1 MLDIR
6 NIKRKIMQAVT
17 AAAMTAAVTAG
28 ICMTGAVTAQAAEQT
43 AQAAEQTSQAAEHT
57 AQAAEQKTG
66 VDSSVQASKVNINIV
81 PANKESTAKIKDG
94 SYSTSIT
101 FTADNTLTITPAD
114 ANERIYGLYIT
125 WAARPGEWTLTY
137 DGGTK
142 KCGQNAFL
150 HEYVEI
156 PEGTA
161 SAVIEL
167 SQKEKIC
174 NIDAYSAG
182 TLPDDVQVWEPECA
196 RADMLVLST
205 HADDEILFLG
215 GVLAQY
221 AGEDK
226 LDVQVVYFSN
236 YFGGTVIREHEKLDG
251 LWELGVRHYPVNGDF
266 PDQYADDLAAAEKLY
281 GHDEAAAFVVE
292 QIRRFK
298 PQVCVAQDTD
308 GEYGHGT
315 HKLTSA
321 AMQEAV
327 TVSMDSDKYPESAAE
342 YGVWNVAKTY
352 IHLYGEN
359 KIKLDCRQPLDNLG
373 GRTALEA
380 ATAAYKKHVSQ
391 QWCWFY
397 VSDTYEYS
405 ISDFGLYRTT
415 VGEDTGNDMMEHI
428 TSYGEQ
434 EKQARQQ
441 AEERRAKKQ
450 AEEESKAK
458 AEYELQY
465 GVPVGESSPGKVPQF
480 LEKVG
485 ITIILMIAVML
496 VIALAAALVS
506 SMVYR
511 QKNMKKSRRQK
522 RGTKKRR

>member
-1 MLDIR
+1 MMDIR

-43 AQAAEQTSQAAEHT
+43 AQATEHT
-57 AQAAEQKTG
+57 AQTAEQKTG
-66 VDSSVQASKVNINIV
+66 ADSSVQASKVNINIV

-114 ANERIYGLYIT
+114 ANDRIYGLYIT

-142 KCGQNAFL
+142 KCGRNAFL

-156 PEGTA
+156 PEGTT

-428 TSYGEQ
+428 TSYEEQ

-465 GVPVGESSPGKVPQF
+465 GVPVGESSPDKVPQF

-496 VIALAAALVS
+496 VIALAAAFVS

>member
-1 MLDIR
+1 MMDIR

-17 AAAMTAAVTAG
+17 AVAMTAAVTAG

-43 AQAAEQTSQAAEHT
+43 AQT
-57 AQAAEQKTG
+57 AEQKTG
-66 VDSSVQASKVNINIV
+66 ADSSVQASKVNINIV

-114 ANERIYGLYIT
+114 ANDRIYGLYIT
-125 WAARPGEWTLTY
+125 WAVRPGEWTLTY
-137 DGGTK
+137 DGGIK
-142 KCGQNAFL
+142 KCGRNAFL

-156 PEGTA
+156 PEGTT
-161 SAVIEL
+161 SAIIEL

-298 PQVCVAQDTD
+298 PQVCVAQDTMVSTD
-308 GEYGHGT
+308 TAHISLPLLRCRRRLLSAWIRINILNLRQNTECGMLPRHIYICMERIRLS
-315 HKLTSA
+315 LTADSRLTTLEEGRRLRLQRRHIKSMCHSSGA
-321 AMQEAV
+321 GSMYLIPMSTVFRILDFTGLLWEKIPAM
-327 TVSMDSDKYPESAAE
+327 
-342 YGVWNVAKTY
+342 
-352 IHLYGEN
+352 I
-359 KIKLDCRQPLDNLG
+359 
-373 GRTALEA
+373 
-380 ATAAYKKHVSQ
+380 
-391 QWCWFY
+391 
-397 VSDTYEYS
+397 
-405 ISDFGLYRTT
+405 
-415 VGEDTGNDMMEHI
+415 
-428 TSYGEQ
+428 
-434 EKQARQQ
+434 
-441 AEERRAKKQ
+441 
-450 AEEESKAK
+450 
-458 AEYELQY
+458 
-465 GVPVGESSPGKVPQF
+465 
-480 LEKVG
+480 
-485 ITIILMIAVML
+485 
-496 VIALAAALVS
+496 
-506 SMVYR
+506 
-511 QKNMKKSRRQK
+511 
-522 RGTKKRR
+522 

>member
-1 MLDIR
+1 MDIR

-43 AQAAEQTSQAAEHT
+43 AQATEHT
-57 AQAAEQKTG
+57 AQTAEQKTG
-66 VDSSVQASKVNINIV
+66 ADSSVQASKVNINIV

-114 ANERIYGLYIT
+114 ANDRIYGLYIT

-142 KCGQNAFL
+142 KCGRNAFL

-266 PDQYADDLAAAEKLY
+266 PDQYADDLAAAERLY
-281 GHDEAAAFVVE
+281 GRSEEH
-292 QIRRFK
+292 
-298 PQVCVAQDTD
+298 
-308 GEYGHGT
+308 
-315 HKLTSA
+315 TS
-321 AMQEAV
+321 
-327 TVSMDSDKYPESAAE
+327 
-342 YGVWNVAKTY
+342 
-352 IHLYGEN
+352 
-359 KIKLDCRQPLDNLG
+359 
-373 GRTALEA
+373 
-380 ATAAYKKHVSQ
+380 
-391 QWCWFY
+391 
-397 VSDTYEYS
+397 
-405 ISDFGLYRTT
+405 
-415 VGEDTGNDMMEHI
+415 
-428 TSYGEQ
+428 
-434 EKQARQQ
+434 
-441 AEERRAKKQ
+441 
-450 AEEESKAK
+450 
-458 AEYELQY
+458 ELQ
-465 GVPVGESSPGKVPQF
+465 SP
-480 LEKVG
+480 
-485 ITIILMIAVML
+485 
-496 VIALAAALVS
+496 
-506 SMVYR
+506 
-511 QKNMKKSRRQK
+511 
-522 RGTKKRR
+522 